1 MFPNFVNNSYSLC
14 SELPFKPLW
23 LGLHINISLYTR
35 ERRSN
40 IYLRND
46 ILGSCPALWVNN
58 KILLMASTDEQ
69 PTSSTDH
76 LEQGPY
82 ILAGE
87 PMQPTD
93 KPVEPSEELATSNMV
108 HTQLNP
114 P

>member
-1 MFPNFVNNSYSLC
+1 
-14 SELPFKPLW
+14 
-23 LGLHINISLYTR
+23 
-35 ERRSN
+35 
-40 IYLRND
+40 
-46 ILGSCPALWVNN
+46 
-58 KILLMASTDEQ
+58 MASTDEQ